1 MKNILIEYELR
12 TNICLKLLNIIGLN
26 SISKKIATNKVEL
39 FLEEIDKNHK
49 NEQLSN
55 QDYLVCYEYQCH
67 WFIYSFLMTFNK
79 YKVAQIIL
87 NKIA

>member
-1 MKNILIEYELR
+1 MKNILIAYELR
-12 TNICLKLLNIIGLN
+12 TNICLMFLKNIGLKN
-26 SISKKIATNKVEL
+26 ISEKIAINKVEL
-39 FLEEIDKNHK
+39 FLDEMEKTHK
-49 NEQLSN
+49 KEQLSN
-55 QDYLVCYEYQCH
+55 QDYLVCYEYQSH